1 LKEFGLVILYTLTV
15 FLSACLLF
23 SIQPMIAKSL
33 LPIFGG
39 GSSVWTTCMLF
50 YQTLLLLGYL
60 YAHILMTKFARRSQ
74 IIIHGSLL
82 VLALVAGILIDTP
95 EAPAQASTFPVPWLI
110 LQLMLISG
118 LPFFAISSAGP
129 LIQGWFSRT
138 EHARA
143 HDPYFLYAAS
153 NAGSLI
159 GLLAYPLIFEPTM
172 GLMAQRDFWLLGFG
186 LFVVLAINAVLRT
199 VKPKKLTPKEAKRLR
214 KLEALVVSSEEP
226 EVERLSWGRRM
237 RWVYLAFIPS
247 SMLLSVTTYIT
258 TDVVSLPL
266 LWVLPLVVYLVTM
279 ILAFG
284 SNTKRLVKDFTRP
297 MVMLVISAMV
307 LMMASEF
314 SAGGSLYL
322 VALIEFMLLFAIGMV
337 CHGRLALDRPQAVH
351 LTEFFLY
358 MSVGGALGGIFNGII
373 GPLFFDTNLE
383 YSITLVLAVSIL
395 PWSKD
400 LVGMSVGKMRRIKIT
415 RRVGVPLFSI
425 LYVVFMGFF
434 GRDLALWIDGVF
446 SSGEVDTSPINMTLI
461 AMTTSVPAFLV
472 YLVWKDGLACALT
485 LMLPMT
491 AILLSEAGAQ
501 EVIHRA
507 RTFYGTHQVLAFHL
521 MVMYE
526 GEPMEVRLHRIQHGT
541 TTHGLQMINEQLEG
555 EPMGYYTREGPCGT
569 IMKTVQ
575 ELHPDGIRGA
585 FLGLGAGGIAAFG
598 REQDEMI
605 FFEIDPEVD
614 AIARNP
620 EYFTY
625 LSKSKADWS
634 TRLGDGRKLLED
646 SAAADEEKFDIVL
659 ADAFSSDAIPVH
671 LLTIE
676 AINLY
681 FERLHDD
688 GMIVLHISNR
698 FLDLMPLASELA
710 HATTRIPPLV
720 IDETVSMIPEEERE
734 YHLASTWVVIT
745 RSIETGQRLIDNGM
759 QVYEVSEED
768 QTKLWTDDFSNIL
781 SVIKFK

>member
-1 LKEFGLVILYTLTV
+1 MVILYTLTV

-60 YAHILMTKFARRSQ
+60 YAHILMTRFARRSQ

-159 GLLAYPLIFEPTM
+159 GLLAYPLIFEPSL
-172 GLMAQRDFWLLGFG
+172 GLMAQRKFWLLGFG
-186 LFVVLAINAVLRT
+186 LFIVLAINAVLRT
-199 VKPKKLTPKEAKRLR
+199 VKPKKLTPKEAKRQR
-214 KLEALVVSSEEP
+214 KLEKLVVKSDEP
-226 EVERLSWGRRM
+226 EIEPLTWGRRM
-237 RWVYLAFIPS
+237 CWVYLAFIPS

-297 MVMLVISAMV
+297 MVMLVIGAMV

-314 SAGGSLYL
+314 GAGGSLYL
-322 VALIEFMLLFAIGMV
+322 VTLIEFMLLFAIGMV
-337 CHGRLALDRPQAVH
+337 CHGYLALDRPHASH

-358 MSVGGALGGIFNGII
+358 MSVGGALGGIFNGVI
-373 GPLFFDTNLE
+373 GPLFFTTNLE
-383 YSITLVLAVSIL
+383 YTISLVLSVSIL

-400 LVGMSVGKMRRIKIT
+400 LVGKSASKIRRIKLS
-415 RRVGVPLFSI
+415 RRVGVPVFS
-425 LYVVFMGFF
+425 LVYVLLIGVFGQEISS
-434 GRDLALWIDGVF
+434 WIDGLF
-446 SSGEVDTSPINMTLI
+446 SSGEQVESPIDLTLI
-461 AMTTSVPAFLV
+461 GLMVSVPAFLI

-485 LMLPMT
+485 LLLPM
-491 AILLSEAGAQ
+491 AGIVYSASSSQ
-501 EVIHRA
+501 EVIYRA
-507 RTFYGTHQVLAFHL
+507 RTFYGIHKVMEYPQVILDD
-521 MVMYE
+521 E
-526 GEPMEVRLHRIQHGT
+526 EPVLVTIHKLVHGT
-541 TTHGLQMINEQLEG
+541 TMHGVQMIHPLYEG
-555 EPMGYYTREGPCGT
+555 EPMGYYTRHGPCGT
-569 IMKTVQ
+569 IMNTV
-575 ELHPDGIRGA
+575 LDMHPEGMRGA
-585 FLGLGAGGIAAFG
+585 FLGLGAGAIAAYG
-598 REQDEMI
+598 REQDEML

-614 AIARNP
+614 AVARNP
-620 EYFTY
+620 AYFTY
-625 LSKSKADWS
+625 LQNSKADWD
-634 TRLGDGRKLLED
+634 TKLGDGRKLLEE
-646 SAAADEEKFDIVL
+646 SAALGEEKFDIVL

-681 FERLHDD
+681 FDRLNDD
-688 GMIVLHISNR
+688 GMLVLHISNR
-698 FLDLMPLASELA
+698 YMDLMPVASELA
-710 HATTRIPPLV
+710 QATTPIPPLV
-720 IDETVSMIPEEERE
+720 LDEQFSMIPEDAHG
-734 YHLASTWVVIT
+734 YHLASQWVVIT
-745 RSIETGQRLIDNGM
+745 KSIETGQRLIDNGM
-759 QVYEVSEED
+759 EAFFVDEED
-768 QTKLWTDDFSNIL
+768 RVKLWTDDFSNII
-781 SVIKFK
+781 SVMKFD